1 MQKQQSSKKT
11 FFIVAIIIILALGA
25 YFYFKGTPDSSS
37 TSSLEAQDSPT
48 SIDAQAVGTR
58 VLSLLNQINSLKI
71 DASIF
76 DSAVYNSLVDYT
88 ITIPEQNVGRSNP
101 FAPIS
106 GSAPQNSSVRLPST
120 GN

>member
-1 MQKQQSSKKT
+1 MQSQQSSKKT
-11 FFIVAIIIILALGA
+11 FIAVIIIAMIALGA
-25 YFYFKGTPDSSS
+25 YFYFKGEPSDDLS
-37 TSSLEAQDSPT
+37 SSLETQDSPV
-48 SIDAQAVGTR
+48 SADAQAVGTR

-76 DSAVYNSLVDYT
+76 DSAVYKTLVDYT
-88 ITIPEQNVGRSNP
+88 ITIPEQNVGRPNP

-106 GSAPQNSSVRLPST
+106 GSAPQNSSLKLPST

>member
-1 MQKQQSSKKT
+1 MQQQQSSKKT
-11 FFIVAIIIILALGA
+11 FLILIVIIAVALGA
-25 YFYFKGTPDSSS
+25 YFYFKGEPDDSSI
-37 TSSLEAQDSPT
+37 SSLEAQNSPET
-48 SIDAQAVGTR
+48 ADAQAVGIR

-76 DSAVYNSLVDYT
+76 ESAVYKTLVDYT
-88 ITIPEQNVGRSNP
+88 ITIPEQNVGRPNP
-101 FAPIS
+101 FAPIA